1 VSPSPSA
8 PPPVDSRFGPF
19 GSLVK
24 RVVARLIRFAV
35 YRQELVNHDLDERL
49 RDLEASP
56 LGRGDGD
63 VALRAQY
70 AALSARLT
78 HVQREV
84 APLRASVAEL
94 RAELQS
100 LRERASVEETAE

>member
-1 VSPSPSA
+1 LL
-8 PPPVDSRFGPF
+8 GTW
-19 GSLVK
+19 LK
-24 RVVARLIRFAV
+24 RVVERLIRFSL
-35 YRQELVNHDLDERL
+35 YRQELIDHDLDARL
-49 RDLEASP
+49 RDLEAAP

-84 APLRASVAEL
+84 APLRASLAEL
-94 RAELQS
+94 RAEVQS
-100 LRERASVEETAE
+100 LRERGSHEGTAE